1 VIVHNGHTARERRRV
16 IRAMRGAGAVSA
28 EHARSLEQLG
38 LHDSPVFRSYR
49 DRDIVREAKSG
60 SFYLDEEAL
69 REFERMLLRWLLVPA
84 LAVLALVVYAIVRIF
99 R

>member
-1 VIVHNGHTARERRRV
+1 MIVHNGHTARERHRV

-28 EHARSLEQLG
+28 ERARSLEQLG
-38 LHDSPVFRSYR
+38 LHDSRVFRSYR

-69 REFERMLLRWLLVPA
+69 REFQRMLWRWLLVP
-84 LAVLALVVYAIVRIF
+84 VMTIMALVVYAIVRSF
-99 R
+99 H